1 MVGQIG
7 RHYYRNYTWIFL
19 RIMDQTNHEYCA
31 VVLGGY
37 VNGYSIALELHEKNI
52 ENIALVQYGKQL
64 AGYSNLF
71 KTKLSVDKTSGALLL
86 ALQRL
91 SKEYGYLV
99 LFPTDD
105 LFIENLYSIRKKI
118 EGFAFLP
125 FNPSNIISASDKA
138 VQYQFCEKL
147 GVPYPKSVEL
157 KNSNDLSGLS
167 HKLRLPIIIKPN
179 KREDLKIKVFRSV
192 TILSENELST
202 HQENLK
208 AYFEKGVSF
217 LASEIVPG
225 HTNGTIY
232 AYVGYRSPKTKTILN
247 EWIGRKL
254 TQYPDDYGVF
264 SSASNEAPEIIREQ
278 GQTLLNG
285 MDLYGICEPEFK
297 YDPRDG
303 DYKLMEINLR
313 SMMWHR
319 VGNLSGVFLQQTQWL
334 DAIGKPVPKY
344 QQTDQVVH
352 FSYLK
357 HEIVNLILRK
367 GYFRHFKECLF
378 KGDINRLALYEKGDM
393 RPFYVD
399 QVHTF
404 TTLLKQVAKKI
415 LGR

>member
-1 MVGQIG
+1 M
-7 RHYYRNYTWIFL
+7 RKN
-19 RIMDQTNHEYCA
+19 CA

-71 KTKLSVDKTSGALLL
+71 NTKLSVDKTSGTLLL
-86 ALQRL
+86 ALQKL
-91 SKEYGYLV
+91 SKEFGYLV

-105 LFIENLYSIRKKI
+105 LFIENLYSIREKI
-118 EGFAFLP
+118 EDFAFLP
-125 FNPSNIISASDKA
+125 FNPGNIISASDKA

-157 KNSNDLSGLS
+157 KNINDVPDLANR
-167 HKLRLPIIIKPN
+167 LRLPIIIKPN

-192 TILSENELST
+192 TISSKNELST
-202 HQENLK
+202 HQESLK
-208 AYFEKGVSF
+208 TYFEKGVSF

-264 SSASNEAPEIIREQ
+264 SSASNEAPEIIRAH
-278 GQTLLNG
+278 GQALLNG

-334 DAIGKPVPKY
+334 DALGKTVPKY
-344 QQTDQVVH
+344 EQSTKLVH

-357 HEIVNLILRK
+357 HEVVNLVLRK
-367 GYFRHFKECLF
+367 GYFRLF
-378 KGDINRLALYEKGDM
+378 KQNLYKGDENRLAMFTKGDLK
-393 RPFYVD
+393 PFIID
-399 QVHTF
+399 QGNTI
-404 TTLLKQVAKKI
+404 TTLVKQVAKK
-415 LGR
+415 LLRRVK

>member
-1 MVGQIG
+1 VE
-7 RHYYRNYTWIFL
+7 NYTREAIKG
-19 RIMDQTNHEYCA
+19 NCA

-71 KTKLSVDKTSGALLL
+71 NTKLSVDKTSGTLLL
-86 ALQRL
+86 ALQKL
-91 SKEYGYLV
+91 SKEFGYLV

-105 LFIENLYSIRKKI
+105 LFIENLYSIREKI
-118 EGFAFLP
+118 EDFAFLP
-125 FNPSNIISASDKA
+125 FNPGNIISASDKA

-157 KNSNDLSGLS
+157 KNINDVPDLANR
-167 HKLRLPIIIKPN
+167 LRLPIIIKPN

-192 TILSENELST
+192 TISSENELST
-202 HQENLK
+202 HQESLK
-208 AYFEKGVSF
+208 TYFEKGVSF

-264 SSASNEAPEIIREQ
+264 SSASNEAPEIIRAH
-278 GQTLLNG
+278 GQALLNG

-334 DAIGKPVPKY
+334 DALGKTVPKY
-344 QQTDQVVH
+344 EQSTKLVH

-357 HEIVNLILRK
+357 HEVVNLVLRK
-367 GYFRHFKECLF
+367 GYFRLF
-378 KGDINRLALYEKGDM
+378 KQNLYKGDENRLAMFTKGDLK
-393 RPFYVD
+393 PFIID
-399 QVHTF
+399 QGNTI
-404 TTLLKQVAKKI
+404 TTLVKQVAKK
-415 LGR
+415 LLRRVK

>member
-1 MVGQIG
+1 M
-7 RHYYRNYTWIFL
+7 RKN
-19 RIMDQTNHEYCA
+19 CA

-71 KTKLSVDKTSGALLL
+71 NTKLSVDKTSGSLLL
-86 ALQRL
+86 ALQKL
-91 SKEYGYLV
+91 IKEFGYLV

-105 LFIENLYSIRKKI
+105 LFIENLYSIREKI
-118 EGFAFLP
+118 EDFAFLP
-125 FNPSNIISASDKA
+125 FNPGNIISATDKA

-157 KNSNDLSGLS
+157 KNINDVPDLANR
-167 HKLRLPIIIKPN
+167 LRLPIIIKPN

-192 TILSENELST
+192 TISSENELST
-202 HQENLK
+202 HQESLK
-208 AYFEKGVSF
+208 TYFEKGVSF

-264 SSASNEAPEIIREQ
+264 SSASNEAPEIIRAH
-278 GQTLLNG
+278 GQALLNG

-334 DAIGKPVPKY
+334 DALGKTVPKY
-344 QQTDQVVH
+344 EQSTKLVH

-357 HEIVNLILRK
+357 HEVVNLVLRK
-367 GYFRHFKECLF
+367 GYFRLF
-378 KGDINRLALYEKGDM
+378 KQNLYKGDENRLAMFTKGDLK
-393 RPFYVD
+393 PFIID
-399 QVHTF
+399 QGNTI
-404 TTLLKQVAKKI
+404 TTLVKQVAKKLLRRI
-415 LGR
+415 K

>member
-1 MVGQIG
+1 MVIEM
-7 RHYYRNYTWIFL
+7 RKN
-19 RIMDQTNHEYCA
+19 CA

-71 KTKLSVDKTSGALLL
+71 NTKLSVDKTSGSLLL
-86 ALQRL
+86 ALQKL
-91 SKEYGYLV
+91 IKEFGYLV

-105 LFIENLYSIRKKI
+105 LFIENLYSIREKI
-118 EGFAFLP
+118 EDFAFLP
-125 FNPSNIISASDKA
+125 FNPGNIISATDKA

-157 KNSNDLSGLS
+157 KNINDVPDLANR
-167 HKLRLPIIIKPN
+167 LRLPIIIKPN

-192 TILSENELST
+192 TISSENELST
-202 HQENLK
+202 HQESLK
-208 AYFEKGVSF
+208 TYFEKGVSF

-264 SSASNEAPEIIREQ
+264 SSASNEAPEIIRAH
-278 GQTLLNG
+278 GQALLNG

-334 DAIGKPVPKY
+334 DALGKTVPKY
-344 QQTDQVVH
+344 EQSTKLVH

-357 HEIVNLILRK
+357 HEVVNLVLRK
-367 GYFRHFKECLF
+367 GYFRLF
-378 KGDINRLALYEKGDM
+378 KQNLYKGDENRLAMFTKGDLK
-393 RPFYVD
+393 PFIID
-399 QVHTF
+399 QGNTI
-404 TTLLKQVAKKI
+404 TTLVKQVAKKLLRRI
-415 LGR
+415 K